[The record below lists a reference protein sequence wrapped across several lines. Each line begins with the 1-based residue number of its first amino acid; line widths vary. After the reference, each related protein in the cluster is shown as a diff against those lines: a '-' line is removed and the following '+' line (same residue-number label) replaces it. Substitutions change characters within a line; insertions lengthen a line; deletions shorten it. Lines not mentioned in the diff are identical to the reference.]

1 MENNNDFL
9 GTEKVGRLV
18 LRLAVPAVLA
28 QIVNMLYNVVD
39 RIYIGHID
47 VIGADALTGMGVCT
61 PIILAVAA
69 FASLIAMGA
78 APKASISM
86 GRGLAL
92 IHISRP
98 NSSA

>member
-61 PIILAVAA
+61 VSYTHLYAH
-69 FASLIAMGA
+69 
-78 APKASISM
+78 
-86 GRGLAL
+86 GRLVECGT
-92 IHISRP
+92 P
-98 NSSA
+98 QQNSAWY